1 MERTRSTGPEINR
14 RSLMKGAAAAGAG
27 IMCVPAIGANGAPV
41 LPGQSLSMLA
51 QEGTPG
57 GTLYVASP
65 FDFTATINPMIGNTD
80 GLIFSYLLKWDD
92 QLIPGPSLAKEWT
105 ISDDGLVYTF
115 TLVDNASWHD
125 GTPLTANDVVFTVQ
139 TALLPETNFLFKFAL
154 QVNGVDITV
163 EAPDDY
169 TVVFTLP
176 EPNATFLA
184 HLASPWVLQ
193 IVPQHLLEG
202 ENQDTTDFGL
212 NPIGSGPFKFVEKV
226 DGDHMTYA
234 RNEEYFGGAPML
246 EEVIIRP
253 IVDMQARI
261 AAFQAG
267 EIDIDNREE
276 DLISTAQFAE
286 TEGSTAYILQTP
298 YTQQFTMNAEDPLF
312 SDANVRRAIAYALD
326 RPAMVRSVIGDE
338 NLAAHSVIG
347 PGHWA
352 YNDALETYPYNVD
365 MANQMLD
372 EAGWVREGD
381 GVRTKD
387 GVEFSF
393 TNYAWRDFE
402 RGYAPLIQQY
412 LAEVGIQ
419 MNIEQVPDWATIQEH
434 RLGGTAQSLF
444 YGSID
449 YDPGELHQY
458 FHSSQFTPTGQNV
471 WHYGNPDLDALLEAG
486 NATTDQAE
494 RIDLYKQAQQIII
507 DDCVTI
513 PMHVHINNVIVRTDR
528 VAGYPEPAGNWLGVI
543 YTDPVNIH
551 LLNP

>member
-1 MERTRSTGPEINR
+1 MERTRSTGPGINR

-27 IMCVPAIGANGAPV
+27 IMCVPAFGANGAPV

>member
-1 MERTRSTGPEINR
+1 MDQNRPSAPHISR
-14 RSLMKGAAAAGAG
+14 RSLVKGAAAAGAA
-27 IMCVPAIGANGAPV
+27 IMCVPALGANGAPAPAFQH
-41 LPGQSLSMLA
+41 LSLLN

-57 GTLYVASP
+57 GTLYVAMP
-65 FDFTATINPMIGNTD
+65 FDFTATINPMVGNTD
-80 GLIFSYLLKWDD
+80 PYIFSHLLKWDG
-92 QLIPGPSLAKEWT
+92 QLNPGPSLAKDWT

-115 TLVDNASWHD
+115 NLVDNATWHD
-125 GTPLTANDVVFTVQ
+125 GTPLTAHDVVFTVQ

-154 QVNGVDITV
+154 QVGGVDITV

-176 EPNATFLA
+176 APNATFLA

-193 IVPQHLLEG
+193 IVPKHLLEG
-202 ENQDTTDFGL
+202 ENMDTTDFGI

-234 RNEEYFGGAPML
+234 RNEAYFGGAPLL
-246 EEVIIRP
+246 EEVIVRP

-286 TEGSTAYILQTP
+286 TEGSTPYILQTP
-298 YTQQFTMNAEDPLF
+298 YVQQFTLNAEDPLF

-338 NLAAHSVIG
+338 SLAAQSVMG

-352 YNDALETYPYNVD
+352 YNDSLETYPYNVD
-365 MANQMLD
+365 MANQLLD

-381 GVRTKD
+381 GLRTKD

-412 LAEVGIQ
+412 LAVVGIQ

-434 RLGGTAQSLF
+434 RLGGVAQSLF

-449 YDPGELHQY
+449 YEPGELHQY
-458 FHSSQFTPTGQNV
+458 FHSTQFTPTGQNV
-471 WHYGNPDLDALLEAG
+471 WHYGNPELDALLDAG
-486 NATTDQAE
+486 NATIDQAE
-494 RIDLYKQAQQIII
+494 RIEIYKQVQQIII
-507 DDCVTI
+507 DECATI

-528 VAGYPEPAGNWLGVI
+528 VAGYPEPTGNWLGVI
-543 YTDPVNIH
+543 FNDPVNLH

>member
-1 MERTRSTGPEINR
+1 MERTRSTGPGINR

-434 RLGGTAQSLF
+434 RLGSTAQSLF

-513 PMHVHINNVIVRTDR
+513 PMHVPINNVIVRTDR

>member
-1 MERTRSTGPEINR
+1 
-14 RSLMKGAAAAGAG
+14 
-27 IMCVPAIGANGAPV
+27 MCVPAFGANGAPV

-513 PMHVHINNVIVRTDR
+513 PMHVHINNVVVRTDR